1 MNYIPD
7 SLYAPLSKKEMPF
20 CTDSLNTQ
28 YGSVSAPERAN
39 GIKCPFGTTESFEKG
54 IFLKESSIITPTP
67 FGRVPQLDPRSLK
80 KIGREW
86 RN

>member
-7 SLYAPLSKKEMPF
+7 SIYAPLDPTQIPF
-20 CTDSLNTQ
+20 CSNILNTQ
-28 YGSVSAPERAN
+28 YGTVSAPERAK
-39 GIKCPFGTTESFEKG
+39 GIKCPFGTTDSFEKG
-54 IFLKESSIITPTP
+54 IFLKESIGTNTP
-67 FGRVPQLDPRSLK
+67 FGRVPQLDPRPLK

>member
-7 SLYAPLSKKEMPF
+7 SIYAPFSPKQMSF
-20 CTDSLNTQ
+20 CSNTIETS
-28 YGSVSAPERAN
+28 YGTVSAPERAN
-39 GIKCPFGTTESFEKG
+39 GIKCPFGTSNSFNKG
-54 IFLKESSIITPTP
+54 IFFKEQDYQPTQ

>member
-7 SLYAPLSKKEMPF
+7 SLYAPLSNNQLQF
-20 CTDSLNTQ
+20 CSNSMNTK
-28 YGSVSAPERAN
+28 YGPVSAVERAN
-39 GIKCPFGTTESFEKG
+39 GIKCPFGTTDSFEKG
-54 IFLKESSIITPTP
+54 IFLKELIGSTTP
-67 FGRVPQLDPRSLK
+67 FGRVPQLDPRPLK